1 MRALVLCLAL
11 SACGGGQVR
20 SNVGEEAVAPRTLE
34 GRIVFATRS
43 PTPTGASRERGRLPA
58 PFILMRAL
66 DAEGET
72 LASTRTNED
81 GSFRFDEAL
90 PAVELEVVT
99 ILETDG
105 HVLSVTTDNAGEVP
119 HTLRIPLSADETQVI
134 DLDDDQ
140 KIAGALHILEALLRG
155 ARAAKRWT
163 GRTLPP
169 FFCYW
174 DRGITT
180 NWSFYSGERGDSG
193 RYTIELLGG
202 EPNAQNTTDTDEHDE
217 GIILHEFGHFV
228 MDVLS
233 SSSSHGGS
241 HPRGVLIDP
250 GLAWEEGRA
259 TWFATAVLG
268 VGWYQDTVGLE
279 PNGELRVHHDVE
291 RGIPPDLRGIGSEG
305 GVSEILWDLADGTP
319 DGLPDEDHDG
329 IALGPDGVLAAMV
342 AMAEQPGAFPT
353 IRSFLGFLIES
364 GRVEREALRHL
375 LQLGDHPMTLLG
387 DDPWPL
393 AFEVGGSVSGKIDG
407 LSTPAPSGGPRRP
420 TNGLDAVAVYRLQV
434 EETGTLELTLT
445 IDGSGTPQDH
455 TDLDLELRDIRSD
468 AIETSHGEGQTEI
481 VSALVEPGYY
491 IVYVRDGGRGNKV
504 GYRLESRLIR

>member
-1 MRALVLCLAL
+1 MRA
-11 SACGGGQVR
+11 
-20 SNVGEEAVAPRTLE
+20 
-34 GRIVFATRS
+34 I
-43 PTPTGASRERGRLPA
+43 GA
-58 PFILMRAL
+58 
-66 DAEGET
+66 DGET

-81 GSFRFDEAL
+81 GSFRFEEEL

-99 ILETDG
+99 QLETDG
-105 HVLSVTTDNAGEVP
+105 HILSVSTDGAGEIP
-119 HTLRIPLSADETQVI
+119 HTLRVPMSAEEAQSI

-155 ARAAKRWT
+155 ARAAKQWT

-180 NWSFYSGERGDSG
+180 NWSFYSGERGDTG

-202 EPNAQNTTDTDEHDE
+202 EPNAQSTTDTDEHDE

-319 DGLPDEDHDG
+319 DGLPDEDLDG

-342 AMAEQPGAFPT
+342 EMAEQPGAFPT

-375 LQLGDHPMTLLG
+375 LQLGGHPMTLLG
-387 DDPWPL
+387 SDPWPL
-393 AFEVGGSVSGKIDG
+393 AFEINGSVAGKIDG
-407 LSTPAPSGGPRRP
+407 LSSPAPSGGPPRAS
-420 TNGLDAVAVYRLQV
+420 NGLDAVAVYRIHV
-434 EETGTLELTLT
+434 PEPGTLELMLT
-445 IDGSGTPQDH
+445 IDGSGSAQDH

-468 AIETSHGEGQTEI
+468 AIESSQGEGPTES
-481 VSALVEPGYY
+481 VSALVEAGYY
-491 IVYVRDGGRGNKV
+491 IIYVRDGGSGNKV
-504 GYRLESRLIR
+504 GYRLDSRLIR